1 MQVLDRRASD
11 PEWFKARNQMGQ
23 VLPFYFTIVTTSNT
37 CTKTIGTQLWCHQT
51 FYISSF
57 ELNLLQVGL
66 VPSNYLQELSQFLTQ
81 DVGGRNGS
89 EGPVTNIFTPIPFFS
104 NPPISPVSLAGDQT
118 IISFQRPQTAEQPM
132 GTERR
137 ARRFRGSRGTTV
149 QSGA

>member
-1 MQVLDRRASD
+1 MVQGKKPDG
-11 PEWFKARNQMGQ
+11 PGP
-23 VLPFYFTIVTTSNT
+23 PFLFHNCHHIKHQDHWNST
-37 CTKTIGTQLWCHQT
+37 CALWCHQT

-57 ELNLLQVGL
+57 EVNLFQVGL

-89 EGPVTNIFTPIPFFS
+89 EGPVTNICQHLHTHPFFP
-104 NPPISPVSLAGDQT
+104 NPPTSLVSLAGDQT
-118 IISFQRPQTAEQPM
+118 IISSQRPQTVEQPM